1 MTKIQETLS
10 VTIDEQTYNVA
21 DLSQNTQQLIRMMD
35 SWRQKDAD
43 LTDDL
48 LMVRA
53 ALRDIQNTLLTTI
66 KDEVAQ
72 QAQEPAANEQS
83 AAAAE

>member
-43 LTDDL
+43 LTNDL

>member
-35 SWRQKDAD
+35 TWRQKDAD
-43 LTDDL
+43 LTNDL

-72 QAQEPAANEQS
+72 QPEAAANDQS